1 MSDVYLQY
9 INVTHSLEAVQ
20 VVVQSPEALPCVV
33 AAISPAHQ
41 KLQYQANIDQ
51 CDLVIWGEVPLQHKN
66 QTSSIGKKLH
76 QEFSTLYKIMF
87 HFTFFTSLTTN
98 WRVLAGPSFW
108 KHNQKMSFN
117 LFASVRV
124 LFIF

>member
-41 KLQYQANIDQ
+41 KLQYQANVDQ

-66 QTSSIGKKLH
+66 QTSSIGKNFIRNFLPCIKSC
-76 QEFSTLYKIMF
+76 FIS
-87 HFTFFTSLTTN
+87 
-98 WRVLAGPSFW
+98 PSS
-108 KHNQKMSFN
+108 HP
-117 LFASVRV
+117 
-124 LFIF
+124 